1 MVQPSLHGII
11 GEIGN
16 VRHFKNDGALAKFC
30 GIVWSQYQSGE
41 YEADDT
47 KLRKTGNSYLRYYIC
62 LAANRMRVCDPVFQ
76 KYYSSKFREVKS
88 HQHKRAL
95 VLTARKSIRLIF
107 CLLQE
112 NRLYTQDDKGVI
124 NEN

>member
-1 MVQPSLHGII
+1 MVLLLLLGII
-11 GEIGN
+11 AEIGN
-16 VRHFKNDGALAKFC
+16 IKRFKNDGSLAKFC
-30 GIVWSQYQSGE
+30 GLVWSQYQSGE

-47 KLRKTGNSYLRYYIC
+47 KLRKTGDSYLRYYIC
-62 LAANRMRVCDPVFQ
+62 LAADRMRINDPIF
-76 KYYSSKFREVKS
+76 KNYYSSKFREVKS

-112 NRLYTQDDKGVI
+112 NRLYTQDNKGVI
-124 NEN
+124 DDK